1 MPVFEERLRQLGAW
15 LKVNG
20 EAIYESRPWK
30 HQNDTTNP
38 DVWYTMKGD
47 SVYGTLLK
55 YPGNNQAVFSSVRST
70 DATEIEL
77 LGYDERLQWSCD
89 KSCENGVVIDLSDVK
104 FSKLPSEWAWTFKLT
119 YVV

>member
-55 YPGNNQAVFSSVRST
+55 YPGNNQVVFSSVRST

-119 YVV
+119 FVV